1 MLERLKGVRLWEVP
15 PVELVML
22 GLLMGVG
29 LVAVVVLGLL
39 LLEQPVLVLG
49 ELAPWHAFA
58 TAPI

>member
-1 MLERLKGVRLWEVP
+1 MD
-15 PVELVML
+15 
-22 GLLMGVG
+22 VG

-39 LLEQPVLVLG
+39 LLELPVLVLVLG